1 MVWCYPVADVLRLFS
16 AAEMQQHYV
25 HSVLKK
31 NEAQAPPKTERDL
44 AACRRVV
51 LIFRH
56 GDFVD
61 IEKDSGCSIESLEP
75 PDCSLVY
82 VFGDLPDLCRDK
94 LYSRAELLQMKAH
107 RADRRG
113 VSGNIH
119 VGVDAI
125 IVKNINI
132 ENGEADNGN
141 QIFYY
146 ANSKLGG
153 ASLFYSYVKKQPI
166 RVFRSSGGKSKYCPK
181 WTEKVP
187 KSVYQYG
194 GLFLVIQVWSDTTKA
209 DEMLMGEGRCPTDAV
224 LFHMTC
230 VSPYS
235 PPLRVAVKETEGG
248 SEQKRFIV

>member
-1 MVWCYPVADVLRLFS
+1 MVWCNPVADLLRLFT

-31 NEAQAPPKTERDL
+31 NESQTPPKTERDL

-61 IEKDSGCSIESLEP
+61 IKKDSGCFIESLEP

-153 ASLFYSYVKKQPI
+153 ASLFYSYVKKQPL
-166 RVFRSSGGKSKYCPK
+166 SGC
-181 WTEKVP
+181 
-187 KSVYQYG
+187 
-194 GLFLVIQVWSDTTKA
+194 F
-209 DEMLMGEGRCPTDAV
+209 AV
-224 LFHMTC
+224 L
-230 VSPYS
+230 
-235 PPLRVAVKETEGG
+235 EGSRSIAQNG
-248 SEQKRFIV
+248 PKKCQCRFINMVGYFWLYKYGPTPRRLTRC